1 MLFQSISVKDSFE
14 EGRGNS
20 EGWFKSSDTGKV
32 AAVSERDIS
41 DRCYTCY
48 NFYKFRR
55 HLFSLCFVPA
65 AVLLLGGTPIL
76 IVAQEPTIHKRN
88 ATIQEVARRANVS
101 VGTVSNVLN
110 NSNAVSALLQRRVG
124 QAMRD
129 LNYHPNN
136 HARSLKSRRSS
147 VIGIVISDITN
158 PFFPL
163 VLRGVESA
171 IVQHGYMLTIFNT
184 DDDVERERQI
194 FSLLRTH
201 RVDGMLAV
209 VAPNPANDVSHIVQA
224 IDMGIPVVCL
234 DRTPPGLNVDSVVVD
249 NVRGAAMC
257 VRHLVD
263 LGHRKVAIINGS
275 SWLQTARDRYKGY
288 EMALGESNIKIDRSL
303 VREGDF
309 RFESGYRMTKDLLLS
324 HPRPTALFVANGTM
338 GLGALQGLNELAI
351 SCPDQIALAIF
362 DEVPGGRMLR
372 PSVTSVIQPAY
383 DLGVKAGEL
392 LIRRLTG
399 KMSPAPVTITLQAEL
414 IIGESTIG
422 SGRAV
427 VPKRS
432 KTISRKRK

>member
-1 MLFQSISVKDSFE
+1 LYRQP
-14 EGRGNS
+14 
-20 EGWFKSSDTGKV
+20 
-32 AAVSERDIS
+32 
-41 DRCYTCY
+41 
-48 NFYKFRR
+48 
-55 HLFSLCFVPA
+55 FSLLADVQIF
-65 AVLLLGGTPIL
+65 
-76 IVAQEPTIHKRN
+76 IVRVGDNIHKRN

-110 NSNAVSALLQRRVG
+110 NSDAVSRLLQGRVG
-124 QAMRD
+124 QAIRD

-171 IVQHGYMLTIFNT
+171 IVQHGYILTIFNT
-184 DDDVERERQI
+184 DDNVERERQI
-194 FSLLRTH
+194 FSMLRTH

-234 DRTPPGLNVDSVVVD
+234 DRTPHGLNVDSVVVD
-249 NVRGAAMC
+249 NIRGSAMC

-263 LGHRKVAIINGS
+263 LGHRKIAIINGS

-288 EMALGESNIKIDRSL
+288 EMALEEANIKIERTF

-309 RFESGYRMTKDLLLS
+309 RFDSGYKMTKDLLLS
-324 HPRPTALFVANGTM
+324 HPRPTALFIANGTM

-351 SCPDQIALAIF
+351 SCPDQVALAIF
-362 DEVPGGRMLR
+362 DEIPGGRMLR
-372 PSVTSVIQPAY
+372 PSITSVVQPAY

-392 LIRRLTG
+392 LISRLSG
-399 KMSPAPVTITLQAEL
+399 KMSPTPVTITLQAEL
-414 IIGESTIG
+414 IIGESTTG
-422 SGRAV
+422 SGRAAI
-427 VPKRS
+427 PGRAKTSFRKS
-432 KTISRKRK
+432 KKK

>member
-1 MLFQSISVKDSFE
+1 MAPAIVPLAQPARF
-14 EGRGNS
+14 N
-20 EGWFKSSDTGKV
+20 
-32 AAVSERDIS
+32 
-41 DRCYTCY
+41 
-48 NFYKFRR
+48 RR
-55 HLFSLCFVPA
+55 KWE
-65 AVLLLGGTPIL
+65 TNIN
-76 IVAQEPTIHKRN
+76 KRN
-88 ATIQEVARRANVS
+88 ATIQEVARRAKVS

-110 NSNAVSALLQRRVG
+110 DSSAVSSQLLRRV
-124 QAMRD
+124 QLAMRD

-224 IDMGIPVVCL
+224 IEMGIPVVCL
-234 DRTPPGLNVDSVVVD
+234 DRTPPGLKVDSVVVD
-249 NVRGAAMC
+249 NIRGAAMC
-257 VRHLVD
+257 VRHLVG
-263 LGHRKVAIINGS
+263 LGHRKIGIINGS

-288 EMALGESNIKIDRSL
+288 EMVLGESNIKIDRDL

-309 RFESGYRMTKDLLLS
+309 RFESGYKMTKDLLLS
-324 HPRPTALFVANGTM
+324 HSHPTALFVSNGTM
-338 GLGALQGLNELAI
+338 GLGALQALNELAI

-362 DEVPGGRMLR
+362 DDIPGGRMLR
-372 PSVTSVIQPAY
+372 PSITSVIQPAY

-392 LIRRLTG
+392 LLSRLTNKAG
-399 KMSPAPVTITLQAEL
+399 PTDPVTITLQAEL
-414 IIGESTIG
+414 IIGESTTG
-422 SGRAV
+422 SGRAATSRGT
-427 VPKRS
+427 KRS
-432 KTISRKRK
+432 SPRKK

>member
-1 MLFQSISVKDSFE
+1 MQISLNPLS
-14 EGRGNS
+14 
-20 EGWFKSSDTGKV
+20 
-32 AAVSERDIS
+32 
-41 DRCYTCY
+41 
-48 NFYKFRR
+48 
-55 HLFSLCFVPA
+55 
-65 AVLLLGGTPIL
+65 LLGTA
-76 IVAQEPTIHKRN
+76 IVLFAQLLPLVDETGVNINKRT
-88 ATIQEVARRANVS
+88 ATIQEVARRAKVS

-110 NSNAVSALLQRRVG
+110 DSNAVSSQLLRRVQ

-184 DDDVERERQI
+184 DDDLERERQI

-234 DRTPPGLNVDSVVVD
+234 DRTPPGLNVDAVVVD
-249 NVRGAAMC
+249 NIRGAAMC
-257 VRHLVD
+257 VRHLVG
-263 LGHRKVAIINGS
+263 LGHRKIGIINGS

-288 EMALGESNIKIDRSL
+288 EMVLGEANIKIERDL

-309 RFESGYRMTKDLLLS
+309 RFESGYKMTKDLLLS
-324 HPRPTALFVANGTM
+324 HSHPTALFVSNGTM
-338 GLGALQGLNELAI
+338 GLGALQAFNELAI
-351 SCPDQIALAIF
+351 RCPDQVALAIF

-372 PSVTSVIQPAY
+372 PSITSVVQPAY

-392 LIRRLTG
+392 LLSRLTNKAG
-399 KMSPAPVTITLQAEL
+399 LSGPVTITLQAEL
-414 IIGESTIG
+414 IIGESTTG
-422 SGRAV
+422 SGRAATATGAGRSSSRGKV
-427 VPKRS
+427 VRPKR
-432 KTISRKRK
+432 